1 MYFANVSWFREL
13 LNKYEL
19 KSPTPVKGVV
29 LDATGIN
36 FVDSTGAQTLTEVVN
51 TFQSKKIHFLMANVK
66 GRVRD
71 ALEKLKLTDLIGSDN
86 FFISTHDA
94 VSYLKAIIQK
104 EGNLEGGGG
113 EGGGFDSGSSSS
125 TEDIKEDNG
134 SHLVVGQGVDLSD
147 DDSEYT
153 EEYLDEDSRRPAK
166 KGKRIV
172 NALRSRIK
180 ATSPLGRKGKGKK
193 RMDRATS
200 ASTSTL
206 AGDDNDIEMLA
217 IPPTQQVGNDNN
229 TNNSNEALDLTSSSS
244 RSVEGSNNERGDN
257 NKSDDDVSEEEG
269 SD

>member
-104 EGNLEGGGG
+104 ERNLEGGG
-113 EGGGFDSGSSSS
+113 EGGGDSGSSSS

-134 SHLVVGQGVDLSD
+134 SHIVMDQGVDLSD

-153 EEYLDEDSRRPAK
+153 EEYLDEESRRPAK
-166 KGKRIV
+166 EGQRIV

-180 ATSPLGRKGKGKK
+180 TTTSPLDRKGKK
-193 RMDRATS
+193 RMDKATS

-217 IPPTQQVGNDNN
+217 IPPTQQVGNDNT
-229 TNNSNEALDLTSSSS
+229 TNNNNEALDLTSSSL
-244 RSVEGSNNERGDN
+244 RSVEGRNNERGDN
-257 NKSDDDVSEEEG
+257 NKSDDDVSEEG